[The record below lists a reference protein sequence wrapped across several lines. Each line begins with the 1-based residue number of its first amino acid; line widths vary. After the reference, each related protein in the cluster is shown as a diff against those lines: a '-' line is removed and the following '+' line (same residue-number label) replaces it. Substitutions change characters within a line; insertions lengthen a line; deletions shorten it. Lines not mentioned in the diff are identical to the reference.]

1 MKKILSLLC
10 VTSLMLC
17 SIPSI
22 SVQAVE
28 IEEPCTEIAEMRY
41 EGLIDRYSIQVSNY
55 NGSLCVNSTTIAS
68 SAIVEI
74 GVKNLTVQY
83 SYDGSNWYDEW
94 NAGDFLAYNTH
105 EHTLSNYI
113 IALERSECYYRVTC
127 KHYAKQSILK
137 TQSNSNTSNSV
148 WIP

>member
-10 VTSLMLC
+10 VTSLLLC
-17 SIPSI
+17 NMPSI
-22 SVQAVE
+22 SAQAVE
-28 IEEPCTEIAEMRY
+28 IEESCTEIVEMRY
-41 EGLIDRYSIQVSNY
+41 EGLVNGYSIWISNY
-55 NGSLCVNSTTIAS
+55 NGSLCVNADTFAS
-68 SAIVEI
+68 SKMVEI
-74 GVKNLTVQY
+74 GIKNLTVQY

-94 NAGDFLAYNTH
+94 NAGDFLAYNTE

-113 IALERSECYYRVTC
+113 IALERSGCYYRVTC
-127 KHYAKQSILK
+127 KHYAKESFLK